1 MKDSEIINLV
11 TRQLKQLKKDSSTQA
26 GQAKPIDEKTLLA
39 INETFEAFRVNYH
52 NQFLK
57 AYPDLETLNFAKRL
71 WLGHLQNYDAARI
84 KNASRHIL
92 TKSDFLPS
100 IHSFLKTLDDVTL
113 YGLPDAHSAY
123 MEACRAPKPKIEFNW
138 SHEAVYYA
146 GLASDWFY
154 LANTIESR
162 ALPIFKRNYEM
173 LCERVIK
180 GEDLKM
186 PVLKALP
193 QEISIP
199 VSIKENKK
207 NLSALRKS
215 LDL

>member
-1 MKDSEIINLV
+1 MVS
-11 TRQLKQLKKDSSTQA
+11 
-26 GQAKPIDEKTLLA
+26 
-39 INETFEAFRVNYH
+39 NEHKEALGATFELFRISYG
-52 NQFLK
+52 NQFNA
-57 AYPDLETLNFAKRL
+57 AYPDLERSTAAMRL
-71 WLGHLQNYDAARI
+71 WLKHLQDYPPALIKAAAERVI
-84 KNASRHIL
+84 KHEN
-92 TKSDFLPS
+92 FLPTVAKFRE
-100 IHSFLKTLDDVTL
+100 HCDHAYELF
-113 YGLPDAHSAY
+113 GLPDAHSAY
-123 MEACRAPKPKIEFNW
+123 MEACRAPKPKAEFNW

-162 ALPIFKRNYEM
+162 ALPIFKHNYEM

-193 QEISIP
+193 QEISNP
-199 VSIKENKK
+199 ASNKQNKK
-207 NLSALRKS
+207 NLSALRKK